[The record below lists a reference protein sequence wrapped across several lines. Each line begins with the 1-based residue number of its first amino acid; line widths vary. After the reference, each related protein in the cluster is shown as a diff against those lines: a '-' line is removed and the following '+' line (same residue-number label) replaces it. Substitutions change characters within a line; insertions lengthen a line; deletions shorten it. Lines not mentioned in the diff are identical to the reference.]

1 MSTILDFSS
10 PLKESLFKKF
20 QNKFLPWFIV
30 NLKLYS
36 KSLILQH
43 CERIYFEFSRQNQ
56 IKHNFWH
63 FWHENSDYLLA
74 ELFWALLSLTEIY
87 LSLLRHI
94 RICWVL
100 LRFYWDFLTLAE
112 FTDILL
118 SFTKLSE
125 FYWDFTEFYW
135 DFTEFL
141 LSCTEILLSF
151 SEILLS
157 FIEIYRYF
165 QHYF

>member
-43 CERIYFEFSRQNQ
+43 CERIYFEFSRQKSNLVQ
-56 IKHNFWH
+56 FWT
-63 FWHENSDYLLA
+63 FLAWKFRLFACWAFLSFTEPYWDIFIFAETYQDLLSFT
-74 ELFWALLSLTEIY
+74 EILLRLSNTGWVYWYFTDILLSLTEIY
-87 LSLLRHI
+87 L
-94 RICWVL
+94 
-100 LRFYWDFLTLAE
+100 D

-118 SFTKLSE
+118 I
-125 FYWDFTEFYW
+125 FYW
-135 DFTEFL
+135 
-141 LSCTEILLSF
+141 
-151 SEILLS
+151 
-157 FIEIYRYF
+157 
-165 QHYF
+165 